1 MSNEPAFT
9 PKAVRDLLL
18 SQAVNPQVI
27 EMGRTL
33 GFNYPLF
40 LLDELVRTFTVPP
53 DFTDPAIELLLE
65 KQTTLGFLFD
75 KEWLDQATRL
85 AAWASLGQIKKLV
98 APCIARGPVL
108 AAIWLLERTEAPI
121 GKEDVFRLATRVT
134 TKEESDKLCALV
146 ELKRPDL
153 LEIIKKECEN
163 SLDKAWDNIPF

>member
-1 MSNEPAFT
+1 MPKLAFT
-9 PKAVRDLLL
+9 PEAVRDLLL
-18 SQAVNPQVI
+18 NQAANPEVI
-27 EMGRTL
+27 KMSRRGL
-33 GFNYPLF
+33 GINYPIF
-40 LLDELVRTFTVPP
+40 LLDELMMTCDVSS
-53 DFTDPAIELLLE
+53 DFTDPAIELLFE
-65 KQTTLGFLFD
+65 KQTTLGFISYD
-75 KEWLDQATRL
+75 GWLDQATRL

-146 ELKRPDL
+146 EFKQPDL